1 MFIRNKM
8 KFSSIIYPAPSPAS
22 YTHDKLIGE
31 LLYIP
36 RDYKDCPD
44 LYDIEGR
51 ISYGTGGLGATVQKP
66 GSAAKQSRNSGLPGQ
81 SKKH

>member
-1 MFIRNKM
+1 M
-8 KFSSIIYPAPSPAS
+8 KFSSIIYPAPSPPS

-44 LYDIEGR
+44 LYDIDGR
-51 ISYGTGGLGATVQKP
+51 LSFGTGGIGATIQRP
-66 GSAAKQSRNSGLPGQ
+66 GSGAKQGRKSDPNQKKKHSRNLLN
-81 SKKH
+81 